1 VSTHRTLPSEVE
13 PQGLDD
19 LISDCAALTGGL
31 ITLSAA
37 ERRVIRVP
45 EPRQPLVIGDR
56 VAAMVDGFGDYGSC

>member
-19 LISDCAALTGGL
+19 LISDCAALAGGL
-31 ITLSAA
+31 IDVTIA

-45 EPRQPLVIGDR
+45 EPRHPLVIGER